1 MKDLGGASLARWRV
15 ALGLF
20 SPQHSSHT
28 AKPRLPNTK
37 KTTRGVNPTMDA
49 NAKHFETELLARAE
63 EAARRTA
70 QLSPEANV
78 VTATAL

>member
-1 MKDLGGASLARWRV
+1 MEDLDGVSLARWRTV
-15 ALGLF
+15 LGLF
-20 SPQHSSHT
+20 SLQNDSRT
-28 AKPRLPNTK
+28 TKPRPPK
-37 KTTRGVNPTMDA
+37 KKTRGVKPTMDA